1 MIDEGDSDIEEGE
14 EVARRKDSLMAPK
27 PIPAANPP

>member
-1 MIDEGDSDIEEGE
+1 MIDEGDSDVEGE